1 MSVNHSNSTLK
12 KTRNGATLKPTERLA
27 VSDVFSV
34 KVLSS
39 QVCALM
45 KVFLFLLSKAK
56 YLIFKNV
63 FSLKWIFLP
72 LFGLVCSSSWPT

>member
-1 MSVNHSNSTLK
+1 MLK

-63 FSLKWIFLP
+63 FFKVDFPPAIRISLLIKLAD
-72 LFGLVCSSSWPT
+72 VE

>member
-1 MSVNHSNSTLK
+1 MLK

-63 FSLKWIFLP
+63 FFFKVDFPPAIRISLLIKLAD
-72 LFGLVCSSSWPT
+72 VE